1 MKFDNIDGNRRL
13 WAVKYDENAV
23 NVLSMLFCQWSDVDW
38 LADFFS
44 SNKADLERNFQI
56 RSVDKAI
63 YDTLK
68 DAEELERMEEVR
80 NHLIDNGVTDLD
92 GFIDFV
98 KHN

>member
-1 MKFDNIDGNRRL
+1 MKFDNIDGNGRL

-44 SNKADLERNFQI
+44 SNKADLEMNFQI

-68 DAEELERMEEVR
+68 DAE
-80 NHLIDNGVTDLD
+80 DSDLAKIQTVEQYEN
-92 GFIDFV
+92 F
-98 KHN
+98 